1 MKELSYKNSNA
12 NKMKI
17 AFGKRKKSIALCSL
31 LAIVSI
37 VAVSVF
43 GSDLSEMFNS
53 GTAIAYGVVTATVL
67 PFMVGGQ
74 FKELQG
80 EELKT
85 FLEKS
90 TPEEL
95 GTYHKALAD
104 YKYEQL
110 SNDVNKKMAE
120 LLSNKADLK
129 AIKDLENVLSVY
141 KEAAGKTTA
150 TKEELETIKASLINV
165 EAIVKAMKEEGNEPA
180 SKTDLRSALEANKQ
194 HLATLKAGGKREEM
208 RGFTMSVNK
217 AVGTMLES
225 ANISGGNV
233 PVEQRISGMNAIAS
247 RRVRLMDLFTKAVAT
262 SNIISWV
269 YQSGKEGAAGG
280 TAEGALKNQI
290 DFNLVVASQVV
301 CKRTAFIKIS
311 DEMIDDIDFIN
322 SEINNELM
330 RELMKDIELT
340 AYSGNGTAPALNGV
354 RTVATAFA
362 AGSFALAIDNAN
374 QVDVLSVAVNQ
385 ILIAD
390 QPMPN
395 AILMHPTDVTK
406 LKVTKVSSTDKR
418 YVERLEMIAGSLSMD
433 GIPIIP
439 TTLVTV
445 DNYLVGSF
453 DLATLYEKGSLSIEV
468 GLDADDFTKNLRTI
482 RAEWRGAL
490 VVKNNDRTAFVKG
503 VFATDMAALET
514 A

>member
-1 MKELSYKNSNA
+1 M
-12 NKMKI
+12 
-17 AFGKRKKSIALCSL
+17 
-31 LAIVSI
+31 
-37 VAVSVF
+37 
-43 GSDLSEMFNS
+43 
-53 GTAIAYGVVTATVL
+53 
-67 PFMVGGQ
+67 
-74 FKELQG
+74 
-80 EELKT
+80 
-85 FLEKS
+85 
-90 TPEEL
+90 TPEEKVA
-95 GTYHKALAD
+95 HDALIL
-104 YKYEQL
+104 EVQ
-110 SNDVNKKMAE
+110 KKINE
-120 LLSNKADLK
+120 GLENKADLK
-129 AIKDLENVLSVY
+129 SITDLENVFKVY
-141 KEAAGKTTA
+141 KEATEKTTV

-165 EAIVKAMKEEGNEPA
+165 EAIVKAMKEDAKSPTAKG
-180 SKTDLRSALEANKQ
+180 DLRSSLEANKSA
-194 HLATLKAGGKREEM
+194 LSALKAGGKRENM
-208 RGFTMSVNK
+208 SGFTIEVNK

-225 ANISGGNV
+225 TNISGGNV
-233 PVEQRISGMNAIAS
+233 TVEQRISGMNAIAS
-247 RRVRLMDLFTKAVAT
+247 RRLRLMDLFTKAVAT

-301 CKRTAFIKIS
+301 VKRTAFIKVS

-340 AYSGNGTAPALNGV
+340 AYSGNGTAPNLNGV

-374 QVDVLSVAVNQ
+374 QVDVLTVAVNQ
-385 ILIAD
+385 ILIAE